1 MTMSDN
7 DEMSIPGDLEFDEG
21 TGEMSLE
28 LNLNPKATDSNPDK
42 SKIGHVDR
50 MKKKR
55 EREKMGLDDLEDE
68 EEEVTEEVSTAAT
81 DDETGDIDPSAL
93 DEDDAPKVK
102 VEKVQDAPEEEAPQE
117 FRPPSMQEAREESS
131 DEKPAPKKVEAEKVK
146 DLEDALGLN
155 EEESTEEIGEEET
168 EQDAATRRMVL
179 DDLMFEE
186 GESSEDMSSG
196 TDQADPNANME
207 DLEALI
213 ADEEDDDYQVEA
225 GESAAEGVQVAGSEV
240 NFKKEKLETSA
251 TPAKKPQAKPQAA
264 AKAPIKGVHPK
275 CNFCKMA
282 HGKFK
287 LAVLYQD
294 EHVMA
299 IMDPKPLS
307 KGQLLLAPK
316 KHVGSLTDLSDAEV
330 QHFFNIANMLCKTLK
345 DSKVPAEAVSY
356 FLSESVNEAAD
367 LRHIYMSIIAR
378 TNKDGIGL
386 KYKKKINST
395 PDDLELI
402 CDHLIGYI
410 KK

>member
-1 MTMSDN
+1 MSDN
-7 DEMSIPGDLEFDEG
+7 DDIAKPGDLEFDDG
-21 TGEMSLE
+21 TGEFSLE
-28 LNLNPKATDSNPDK
+28 LNLNPEKNEGDPSKAA
-42 SKIGHVDR
+42 IGHVER
-50 MKKKR
+50 MKQKR
-55 EREKMGLDDLEDE
+55 EREKLGLDDLEDE
-68 EEEVTEEVSTAAT
+68 EEEAVEAAPAAT
-81 DDETGDIDPSAL
+81 DDATGDIDPSGL
-93 DEDDAPKVK
+93 EEEEPLPKGK
-102 VEKVQDAPEEEAPQE
+102 VEKVSGEEPQE
-117 FRPPSMQEAREESS
+117 FRPMSMQAVREETA
-131 DEKPAPKKVEAEKVK
+131 EAAPAKKKVEPEKVK

-155 EEESTEEIGEEET
+155 DDEQTEEIEEEES
-168 EQDAATRRMVL
+168 EQDAATRRVVL

-186 GESSEDMSSG
+186 GGDDSSEISSE
-196 TDQADPNANME
+196 TDQADLEANMN
-207 DLEALI
+207 DLESLI

-240 NFKKEKLETSA
+240 NFKKEKLETPA
-251 TPAKKPQAKPQAA
+251 TPAAKQAKPQAKPQ
-264 AKAPIKGVHPK
+264 APIKGVHPK

-294 EHVMA
+294 EHVVA

-316 KHVGSLTDLSDAEV
+316 IHVGSLTDLSDAEV
-330 QHFFNIANMLCKTLK
+330 QHFFQVANNLCKALK
-345 DSKVPAEAVSY
+345 ESKVPAEAVSY

-367 LRHIYMSIIAR
+367 LRHIYMSIIPR
-378 TNKDGIGL
+378 TNKDGVGL

>member
-1 MTMSDN
+1 MSDQN
-7 DEMSIPGDLEFDEG
+7 KTNPGDLSFDED

-28 LNLNPKATDSNPDK
+28 LNNNPKKVDGDP
-42 SKIGHVDR
+42 SKAAIGHVDR
-50 MKKKR
+50 MKQKR
-55 EREKMGLDDLEDE
+55 EREKLGLDDLEDDDYD
-68 EEEVTEEVSTAAT
+68 EVDVQASEA
-81 DDETGDIDPSAL
+81 P
-93 DEDDAPKVK
+93 APKVK
-102 VEKVQDAPEEEAPQE
+102 VEKVSGSDDEEEESPQE
-117 FRPPSMQEAREESS
+117 FRPQSMQAAREDS
-131 DEKPAPKKVEAEKVK
+131 DDSVAPAKPKIEAEKVK
-146 DLEDALGLN
+146 DLDDALGLN
-155 EEESTEEIGEEET
+155 DLESDEEEES

-186 GESSEDMSSG
+186 GGAESEEAPASEN
-196 TDQADPNANME
+196 NAS

-213 ADEEDDDYQVEA
+213 ADEEDEEYEVEA
-225 GESAAEGVQVAGSEV
+225 GESAAEGVQVAGSEI
-240 NFKKEKLETSA
+240 NFKKDQLES
-251 TPAKKPQAKPQAA
+251 PAAPQTKAAAKPQAA
-264 AKAPIKGVHPK
+264 VKGVHPK

-294 EHVMA
+294 EHVIA

-316 KHVGSLTDLSDAEV
+316 KHVGSLTELSDQEV
-330 QHFFNIANMLCKTLK
+330 QHFFNIANNLCKTLK

-356 FLSESVNEAAD
+356 FLSESVNEAPE
-367 LRHIYMSIIAR
+367 LRHIYMSIIPR

-386 KYKKKINST
+386 KYKKKISST

-402 CDHLIGYI
+402 CDHLIQYI

>member
-1 MTMSDN
+1 MSSN
-7 DEMSIPGDLEFDEG
+7 DDRTNPGDLSLDEG
-21 TGEMSLE
+21 TGEISLE
-28 LNLNPKATDSNPDK
+28 LDLNPKKNEDEGDP
-42 SKIGHVDR
+42 SKAAIGHVER
-50 MKKKR
+50 MKQKR
-55 EREKMGLDDLEDE
+55 EREKMRLGDLENE
-68 EEEVTEEVSTAAT
+68 EEEAEEAAPDAT
-81 DDETGDIDPSAL
+81 DDATGDIDPSGL
-93 DEDDAPKVK
+93 EEEEPSPKAK
-102 VEKVQDAPEEEAPQE
+102 VEKVGEAEAEEE
-117 FRPPSMQEAREESS
+117 
-131 DEKPAPKKVEAEKVK
+131 PAKKKVEPEKVK
-146 DLEDALGLN
+146 NLEDALGLN
-155 EEESTEEIGEEET
+155 DDEMTEEIEEEES
-168 EQDAATRRMVL
+168 EQDAATRRVVL

-186 GESSEDMSSG
+186 EGDDSSEMSSG
-196 TDQADPNANME
+196 TDQADNDANMD
-207 DLEALI
+207 DLESLI

-240 NFKKEKLETSA
+240 NFKKEKLETPA
-251 TPAKKPQAKPQAA
+251 TPAAKQAKPQAKPQ
-264 AKAPIKGVHPK
+264 APIKGVHPK

-294 EHVMA
+294 EHVIA

-330 QHFFNIANMLCKTLK
+330 QHFFQVANNLCKALK
-345 DSKVPAEAVSY
+345 ESKVPAEAVSY

-367 LRHIYMSIIAR
+367 LRHIYMSIIPR
-378 TNKDGIGL
+378 TNKDGVGL
-386 KYKKKINST
+386 KYKKKINLT

>member
-1 MTMSDN
+1 MSDN
-7 DEMSIPGDLEFDEG
+7 DEMSKPGDLDFDEG
-21 TGEMSLE
+21 TGEISLE
-28 LNLNPKATDSNPDK
+28 LDLNQKKNEGDPTKAQ
-42 SKIGHVDR
+42 IGHVDR
-50 MKKKR
+50 MKQKR

-68 EEEVTEEVSTAAT
+68 EEELTEEVSTAAT

-93 DEDDAPKVK
+93 DEEEPSKVK

-117 FRPPSMQEAREESS
+117 FRPPSMQAAKE
-131 DEKPAPKKVEAEKVK
+131 EKPAPKKVEAEKVK

-186 GESSEDMSSG
+186 GGDSSEEISSG

-225 GESAAEGVQVAGSEV
+225 GESAADGVQVAGSEV
-240 NFKKEKLETSA
+240 NFKKEKLETPA
-251 TPAKKPQAKPQAA
+251 TPAKNSQTKPQAA
-264 AKAPIKGVHPK
+264 AKAPIKGVHPG

-330 QHFFNIANMLCKTLK
+330 THFFNIANMLCKTLK
-345 DSKVPAEAVSY
+345 ESKVPAEAVSY

-367 LRHIYMSIIAR
+367 LRHIYMSIIPR

-402 CDHLIGYI
+402 CDHLIGYL